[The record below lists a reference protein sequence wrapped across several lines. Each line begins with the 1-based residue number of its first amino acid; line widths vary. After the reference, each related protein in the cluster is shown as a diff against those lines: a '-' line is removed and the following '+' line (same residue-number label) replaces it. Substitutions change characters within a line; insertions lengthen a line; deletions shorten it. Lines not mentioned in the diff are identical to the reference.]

1 MNKKWVV
8 TIFVA
13 ALLAA
18 AVSATGVARQAE
30 DPGVMLR
37 AAIEKEEVEG
47 DLQGAIDL
55 YKAIVAKH
63 SGQAA
68 VAAKAQL
75 RIGKC
80 YEKLGNAEAVKAYEA
95 VLSKFPKEADAVA
108 EARGRLA
115 ELRKAEPAGLTMT
128 RLLPP
133 DANQLEAPTLSPDGT
148 KLAGVEISTGQNLA
162 VCDLTTG
169 KLEYLTK
176 YGWEKNDHCV
186 WVPIWSPTGREIVHQ
201 DVAFSP
207 GAGYELHIT
216 DLAGRS
222 RVLMKNPDGG
232 LAPCDWL
239 ANGSAIVAVR
249 ANKDKVAAL
258 GLISVKDGSFR
269 ELSPLKTPYETRGDM
284 PSYDMSASAD
294 ASPDGRFI
302 AYSDGPV
309 GGGLDIYIVSAD
321 GRTKTML
328 IDHPADDTE
337 PRWSPDGRHIV
348 FLSDRSGSTALWGVA
363 VREGK
368 AEGAPFMILEGMQNS
383 YLASWTK
390 SGLQTWSTVIMNEIC
405 VLDIDSRSHVAVG
418 KPRVVEFPRSNWN
431 LAPRWSPDGRHLSA
445 IAYSASKAGGQ
456 PGETSLMVMPSEG
469 GKVRNYKF
477 DRAYAAMGGTGH
489 WMPDGSQGYVVWD
502 EEKRLFFGRLDMTS
516 GEWKSRQIPSPE
528 GFTGFM
534 GMTWSADGKGFYYLS
549 TAKEGA
555 GSELVLQNIE
565 TGKLRT
571 IFRGR
576 PGENFGR
583 SIRAS
588 RDYKRLAMSNDG
600 VIVIVD
606 VETGKVERIENEAKK
621 TFFFPAWSPDGMH
634 LVAKG
639 EPEKEGDSTELYIV
653 SLADGTFKRLDVSH
667 YMPQRS
673 QIITAPDWSPDG
685 RRIAFDVRSW
695 KAETNLIRNLIPEK

>member
-239 ANGSAIVAVR
+239 ANG
-249 ANKDKVAAL
+249 
-258 GLISVKDGSFR
+258 
-269 ELSPLKTPYETRGDM
+269 
-284 PSYDMSASAD
+284 
-294 ASPDGRFI
+294 
-302 AYSDGPV
+302 
-309 GGGLDIYIVSAD
+309 
-321 GRTKTML
+321 
-328 IDHPADDTE
+328 
-337 PRWSPDGRHIV
+337 
-348 FLSDRSGSTALWGVA
+348 
-363 VREGK
+363 
-368 AEGAPFMILEGMQNS
+368 
-383 YLASWTK
+383 
-390 SGLQTWSTVIMNEIC
+390 
-405 VLDIDSRSHVAVG
+405 
-418 KPRVVEFPRSNWN
+418 
-431 LAPRWSPDGRHLSA
+431 
-445 IAYSASKAGGQ
+445 
-456 PGETSLMVMPSEG
+456 
-469 GKVRNYKF
+469 
-477 DRAYAAMGGTGH
+477 
-489 WMPDGSQGYVVWD
+489 QG
-502 EEKRLFFGRLDMTS
+502 
-516 GEWKSRQIPSPE
+516 
-528 GFTGFM
+528 
-534 GMTWSADGKGFYYLS
+534 
-549 TAKEGA
+549 
-555 GSELVLQNIE
+555 
-565 TGKLRT
+565 
-571 IFRGR
+571 GR
-576 PGENFGR
+576 PGADLGQGR
-583 SIRAS
+583 FVPGAQ
-588 RDYKRLAMSNDG
+588 
-600 VIVIVD
+600 
-606 VETGKVERIENEAKK
+606 
-621 TFFFPAWSPDGMH
+621 PP
-634 LVAKG
+634 
-639 EPEKEGDSTELYIV
+639 
-653 SLADGTFKRLDVSH
+653 
-667 YMPQRS
+667 
-673 QIITAPDWSPDG
+673 
-685 RRIAFDVRSW
+685 
-695 KAETNLIRNLIPEK
+695 